1 MQGESG
7 ISWLGF
13 NQRRNIDLMGSSK
26 EHHVA
31 WEKYKNMFGG
41 YPPVFGYEEEDI
53 LPAIIKAIE
62 TKKPMPGM
70 NEIIE
75 ERLGITDE
83 DREDGKGIIL

>member
-1 MQGESG
+1 
-7 ISWLGF
+7 
-13 NQRRNIDLMGSSK
+13 MGSSK
-26 EHHVA
+26 ENHMIA
-31 WEKYKNMFGG
+31 WEDYKKMFGE

-53 LPAIIKAIE
+53 PPAIIKALE

-75 ERLGITDE
+75 ENLGITDE

>member
-1 MQGESG
+1 MSAKKEMAKNDFGIAWDKYEQLFGE
-7 ISWLGF
+7 
-13 NQRRNIDLMGSSK
+13 K
-26 EHHVA
+26 
-31 WEKYKNMFGG
+31 
-41 YPPVFGYEEEDI
+41 PPIFGYEEEDI

-83 DREDGKGIIL
+83 DRKDGKGIIL